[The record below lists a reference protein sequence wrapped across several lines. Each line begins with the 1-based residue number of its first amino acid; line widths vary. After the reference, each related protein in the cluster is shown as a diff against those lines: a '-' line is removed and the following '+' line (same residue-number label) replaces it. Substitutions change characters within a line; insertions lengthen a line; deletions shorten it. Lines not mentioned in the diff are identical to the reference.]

1 MIKINVL
8 TNNGCPNS
16 KAFNCPLLVSKKIFA
31 EKGFKL
37 NFNFKRDTEVL
48 NADCIFINSNVF
60 RPYWKDSKKEIFS
73 FLESARSLKVKTV
86 WFDTT
91 DSTWCTQFEVLPF
104 VDKFLKSQIFADK
117 NKYLE
122 RFRTGRIFTDTF
134 DSLYNAGE
142 ESSGY
147 SLPEKEFLS
156 KIDISWNTCFENY
169 TASRFGIFSK
179 IKQFL
184 RPLAPSLT
192 TGGKFNI
199 DFIPPEKYRNM
210 KISCRTGLS
219 HSRPSVVAHRR
230 AIGEIMKEMGVEYG
244 KISLPEYFHEL
255 ENSQSAI
262 GPFGVGEITL
272 RDYEII
278 ICGAALLKP
287 DMEHLRTWPELFAP
301 GRTYIPFRWDLSD
314 LKDKIKSLENADL
327 CRETAKN
334 AQNIY
339 KDAVSGSGMEK
350 FCERLLKIT
359 ELKS

>member
-31 EKGFKL
+31 KKGFNL
-37 NFNFKRDTEVL
+37 NFSFGRGAKALE
-48 NADCIFINSNVF
+48 ADCLFINSNVF
-60 RPYWKDSKKEIFS
+60 RPYWKDGKKEIFS
-73 FLESARSLKVKTV
+73 FLESARSLKLKTV

-91 DSTWCTQFEVLPF
+91 DSTWCTQFEALPF
-104 VDKFLKSQIFADK
+104 VDKFLKSQLFADR

-122 RFRTGRIFTDTF
+122 RFRTGRIFTDCF
-134 DSLYNAGE
+134 DSLYNSGE
-142 ESSGY
+142 ETFEY

-156 KIDISWNTCFENY
+156 KIDVSWNTCFENY
-169 TASRFGIFSK
+169 TASRFGIVSR

-192 TGGKFNI
+192 TGKFKI
-199 DFIPPEKYRNM
+199 DFISPEKYRNM
-210 KISCRTGLS
+210 KVSCRTGLS

-230 AIGEIMKEMGVEYG
+230 AIGEIMKEMGVECG

-255 ENSQSAI
+255 ENSQIGI

-287 DMEHLRTWPELFAP
+287 DLGHLQTWPELFVP
-301 GRTYIPFRWDLSD
+301 GKTYIPFKWDLSD
-314 LKDKIKSLENADL
+314 LKDKIKSLDNAET
-327 CRETAKN
+327 CRETARN
-334 AQNIY
+334 AQNAY
-339 KDAVSGSGMEK
+339 KDAVSETGMEK
-350 FCERLLKIT
+350 FCERLLKT
-359 ELKS
+359 TGLKA